1 MRSDDFYF
9 RGVVVALVSAGSRI
23 MRKKPFRV
31 AVWGPGGL
39 GSCAIRE
46 LKRLPEVDLVGVFAY
61 SESKIGKDV
70 GTLVG
75 HKPYRLKA
83 TGSADELIATKPE
96 CVIYTARDYG
106 DFRADADIE
115 KLLKAGINVIT
126 PLAYQYPKMRGK
138 DVLAKFNRAGRKGKA
153 TLFGTGVNPGFIYE
167 RLVATLTGISNGIES
182 ISLREFFN
190 AEHLEGGGA
199 TLSLFGFGSTA
210 AKVEANPIAAMMAQN
225 YLTAD
230 INYLADMLGVK
241 VDKIERSSN
250 HGVTDKDINLP
261 GVIDIKAGTLGRI
274 TFRWTGYVKKKPFFV
289 VEVNW
294 CLTKAMMPPEAK
306 GDDFWLVEIEGQPSC
321 RMGLE
326 VQGSFKRNEVFLP
339 NNPSLGAY
347 MATVMA
353 MVQAIPHVIKAPPG
367 VMLPQMPQM
376 HWKPDM
382 RA

>member
-1 MRSDDFYF
+1 
-9 RGVVVALVSAGSRI
+9 
-23 MRKKPFRV
+23 MRKPYRV

-46 LKRLPEVDLVGVFAY
+46 LQRLPEVNLVSVLAY
-61 SESKIGKDV
+61 SEAKIGQDV

-75 HKPYRLKA
+75 HKPYGLKT
-83 TGSADELIATKPE
+83 TGSADELIAVNPE

-115 KLLKAGINVIT
+115 RLLKAGINVIT
-126 PLAYQYPKMRGK
+126 PLAYQYPRMRGK
-138 DVLAKFNRAGRKGKA
+138 EVVAKFNRAGKKGNA
-153 TLFGTGVNPGFIYE
+153 TLFGSGINPGFIYE

-190 AEHLEGGGA
+190 AEHLEGGKA
-199 TLSLFGFGSTA
+199 TLQLFGFGST
-210 AKVEANPIAAMMAQN
+210 KKVVEANPIAAMMAQN

-230 INYLADMLGVK
+230 IHYLADRLGIK
-241 VDKIERSSN
+241 VDRIERSSN
-250 HGVTDKDINLP
+250 HGIAKADINLP
-261 GVIDIKAGTLGRI
+261 GVIDIKKGTLGRI
-274 TFRWTGYVKKKPFFV
+274 TFRWTGFVKEVPFFV

-294 CLTKAMMPPEAK
+294 CLTQAMMPPEAK

-321 RMGLE
+321 RLGLE
-326 VQGSFKRNEVFLP
+326 VQGSFKRNQVFLK

-353 MVQAIPHVIKAPPG
+353 MVQAIPHVIAAKPG
-367 VMLPQMPQM
+367 IMLPQMPQM

-382 RA
+382 RK